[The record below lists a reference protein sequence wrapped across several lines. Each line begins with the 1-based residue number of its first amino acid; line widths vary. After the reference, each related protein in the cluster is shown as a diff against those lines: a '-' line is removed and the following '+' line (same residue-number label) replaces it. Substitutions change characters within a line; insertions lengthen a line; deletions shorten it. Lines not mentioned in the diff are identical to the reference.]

1 MKDIITDIEKLSTR
15 ADEIDVRK
23 ENKLMREI
31 ITEIKKV
38 IREKNL
44 ASLSAPQIGYD
55 KRIFVINFNGDLRSY
70 VNPIISEA
78 NSLTIAKEACSSI
91 PGKLFIRPRHPE
103 IVMMYTTPLGKI
115 ESTKFLGAAAIKAQ
129 HCIDHLDGLLL
140 SDIGLEIE
148 DDFFDAPEE
157 ERLEVINAYI
167 DSLDIRRSNAE
178 DAVKEDEMLAHV
190 AKDIDFNAAVARG
203 EVQVETIQISKEIE
217 NDSDKTNSQ

>member
-1 MKDIITDIEKLSTR
+1 MKDIITDIEKLSVR

-23 ENKLMREI
+23 QNKLMREI
-31 ITEIKKV
+31 ITEIKEV

-44 ASLSAPQIGYD
+44 AALSAPQLGYD

-78 NSLTIAKEACSSI
+78 NRLTIAKEACSSI
-91 PGKLFIRPRHPE
+91 PDKMFIRPRHPE

-140 SDIGLEIE
+140 SDIGLEVD
-148 DDFFDAPEE
+148 DDFFDAPED

-167 DSLDIRRSNAE
+167 DSLDIKRANAE
-178 DAVKEDEMLAHV
+178 NAVKEDELLTQISR
-190 AKDIDFNAAVARG
+190 DIDYNADIAQGKVHP
-203 EVQVETIQISKEIE
+203 ETTESLKEIN
-217 NDSDKTNSQ
+217 NDTDQTD